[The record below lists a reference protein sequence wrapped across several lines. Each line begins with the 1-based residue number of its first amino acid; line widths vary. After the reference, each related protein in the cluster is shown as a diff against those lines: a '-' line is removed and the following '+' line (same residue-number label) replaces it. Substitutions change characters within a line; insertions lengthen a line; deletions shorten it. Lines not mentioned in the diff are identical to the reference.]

1 MDEIFEKNRPVIAA
15 GILYTITAMVVV
27 ISAWAVD
34 LHQFDME
41 LTISLY
47 VGLRHWT
54 AYLYM
59 VIAVIMVSLVMVYLK
74 KSDIHIVRKI
84 LYGVAF
90 LCILGCAFFPHNEEW
105 SVFASNLHNYFA
117 YILMSVV
124 FISMIMMIIKAKNKS
139 QRVYGI
145 VSTAYG
151 IFFIIAY
158 IIIGLEI
165 FVDTIFLWENTFIYL
180 LLGELM
186 VEYEESRLV
195 EIFSKRFPIVG
206 IAGIPF
212 AWLVYLVA
220 PREDNGINQ
229 LGPVFWKVMTVTV
242 LILLICYIIFNLS
255 FIMYMLYRP
264 LAEKRKW
271 LDIAIRV
278 IISPVVMVAM
288 FFGTYLSIF
297 IIGGGGY

>member
-1 MDEIFEKNRPVIAA
+1 
-15 GILYTITAMVVV
+15 
-27 ISAWAVD
+27 
-34 LHQFDME
+34 
-41 LTISLY
+41 
-47 VGLRHWT
+47 
-54 AYLYM
+54 
-59 VIAVIMVSLVMVYLK
+59 
-74 KSDIHIVRKI
+74 
-84 LYGVAF
+84 
-90 LCILGCAFFPHNEEW
+90 
-105 SVFASNLHNYFA
+105 
-117 YILMSVV
+117 
-124 FISMIMMIIKAKNKS
+124 
-139 QRVYGI
+139 
-145 VSTAYG
+145 
-151 IFFIIAY
+151 
-158 IIIGLEI
+158 
-165 FVDTIFLWENTFIYL
+165 
-180 LLGELM
+180 M

-229 LGPVFWKVMTVTV
+229 LGPVFWKVMTVTI